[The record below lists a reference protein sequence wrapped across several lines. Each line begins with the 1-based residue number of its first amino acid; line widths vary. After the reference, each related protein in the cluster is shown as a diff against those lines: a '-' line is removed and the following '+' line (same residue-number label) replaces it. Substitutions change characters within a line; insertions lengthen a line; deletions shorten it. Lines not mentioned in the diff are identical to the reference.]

1 MYKYILQMSTPERK
15 YIQNFL
21 MALLKEEYKTAN
33 VNLQKAINEKLK
45 IKIKQA
51 DNNEL
56 FN

>member
-1 MYKYILQMSTPERK
+1 MSTPERK